1 MYLSFD
7 RYENIK
13 KSVVEFIKKYNIV
26 SYPLNLKEI
35 CNKIG
40 AKLIPYSLLCEKD
53 LEYVISKSEDG
64 CMIKDNEEVIAIA
77 YNDQK
82 YGLRITTTIGHEIGH
97 FGRNHKEQSALADSE
112 ADFFAVY
119 LLAPLPILEREEV
132 ESYMDIYEK
141 FNVSKE
147 LAKYSWDKYVKWKEN
162 RKKYNFDYTEY
173 EKYLLSAIKV
183 TKERS
188 DIMSAIK
195 KS

>member
-7 RYENIK
+7 RYESIK
-13 KSVVEFIKKYNIV
+13 KSVVEFIKKYDII

-35 CNKIG
+35 CDKIG
-40 AKLIPYSLLCEKD
+40 AKLIPYSILCEKD
-53 LEYVISKSEDG
+53 REYVISKSEDG
-64 CMIKDNEEVIAIA
+64 YMIKDNDEIIAIA

-82 YGLRITTTIGHEIGH
+82 YGMRITTTIGHELGH

-119 LLAPLPILEREEV
+119 LLAPLPILAKEDV

-147 LAKYSWDKYVKWKEN
+147 LAKYSWDKYIKWKEN
-162 RKKYNFDYTEY
+162 RGKYNFGYTDY
-173 EKYLLSAIKV
+173 EKYLLSVIKV
-183 TKERS
+183 VNRKG
-188 DIMSAIK
+188 
-195 KS
+195 